1 MSMNKSSVKYP
12 KVSLIVATLMPELGI
27 GYKGQLP
34 WSLKQEMKYFRK
46 LTTTTIDPDKR
57 NAVVMGRKT
66 YNSIPPKF
74 RPLKNRLNVVLT
86 RNPKSLVEEMKEEL
100 DANKGHLQISGSLPN
115 TLQELKKAEDNGA
128 IEEIFIIGGAEVY
141 NQLMRE
147 NYDLIDC
154 IYLTEVRNEETLD
167 MDAFF
172 ELDQSKWSK
181 CESAVLHCEL
191 EAKKLHKEFE
201 LVGNNENGFTYDFTL
216 WKKKGLTAHKV
227 E

>member
-1 MSMNKSSVKYP
+1 MSMNKSPVKYP

-172 ELDQSKWSK
+172 
-181 CESAVLHCEL
+181 
-191 EAKKLHKEFE
+191 
-201 LVGNNENGFTYDFTL
+201 
-216 WKKKGLTAHKV
+216 
-227 E
+227 